1 MDIENPSLFYSAHAR
16 CDRAKEHLKDL
27 RTQID
32 KFFRKKPYTT
42 VTEDDPDGIHQIHII
57 RFTERFPFRWRILA
71 TEIIEHAR
79 ASLDHATCASHLA
92 AGGHPDARYVA
103 FPFVRTPADLD
114 KSVGGRS
121 KQLLP
126 EIQTLLRSF
135 NCYEGGNDPLY
146 TLNELCNVSKHALI
160 ALMAGVASVGEVQG
174 LYDPFA
180 LAGVQFAKNL
190 HWDRATNE
198 IQYARTKRG
207 VGFNHYGNLTVFVAI
222 QNKEATSTE
231 SAVAVLDTMVSEAQ
245 RVVSAIK
252 AECRRIGLNG

>member
-1 MDIENPSLFYSAHAR
+1 MDIENPSLFYSAHVR
-16 CDRAKEHLKDL
+16 CNRAKEHLKDL
-27 RTQID
+27 GTQID
-32 KFFRKKPYTT
+32 KFFRKKPYAI
-42 VTEDDPDGIHQIHII
+42 VTENDSDGIHQIHII

-79 ASLDHATCASHLA
+79 ASLDHATFAAHLA
-92 AGGHPDARYVA
+92 ARGHPNSNFVA
-103 FPFVRTPADLD
+103 FPFGRMPADLD
-114 KSVGGRS
+114 NSVRGRS
-121 KQLLP
+121 KELLP

-160 ALMAGVASVGEVQG
+160 AFMAGVASAGEVQG

-180 LAGVQFAKNL
+180 LAGVQFTKNL
-190 HWDRATNE
+190 HWDRAKNE
-198 IQYARTKRG
+198 IQYARTKRD
-207 VGFNHYGNLTVFVAI
+207 VGFNHYGNLTIFVAI

-245 RVVSAIK
+245 RVVSAIE
-252 AECRRIGLNG
+252 AECRRLGLNG